1 MAYIRTKIIKGKPYT
16 YLQESK
22 RVGKNVVTMHVR
34 YIAQGRKETKE
45 KFLTEVTNKDNFD
58 SDDNPKHKKKLGT
71 TNNLIYGSLHDKRSN
86 EKIAKD
92 ISKNAKE
99 TFNKPNQW
107 EETGKSKSDLQGWD
121 THHIKTHRKKFVN
134 VFKPTKKQ
142 LKKQFPNA
150 KFSGRLKTLSS
161 MIKKLKKKNVNEKFT
176 QHNFEDIIGTR
187 LTFKNEKELK
197 KGIKVIRKNF
207 KIREE
212 EDYITKPKGGYRSF
226 HFTIENKGK
235 PIELQFRTPNQT
247 KWADWMHDR
256 LYDNVEKTKKKIG
269 KKGFSIAT
277 KYAEKMSKYYEK
289 LDKGI
294 KAIKPK
300 TPEVVK
306 NKLGGGMK

>member
-1 MAYIRTKIIKGKPYT
+1 
-16 YLQESK
+16 
-22 RVGKNVVTMHVR
+22 
-34 YIAQGRKETKE
+34 
-45 KFLTEVTNKDNFD
+45 
-58 SDDNPKHKKKLGT
+58 
-71 TNNLIYGSLHDKRSN
+71 
-86 EKIAKD
+86 
-92 ISKNAKE
+92 
-99 TFNKPNQW
+99 
-107 EETGKSKSDLQGWD
+107 
-121 THHIKTHRKKFVN
+121 
-134 VFKPTKKQ
+134 
-142 LKKQFPNA
+142 
-150 KFSGRLKTLSS
+150 